1 MYKSKTMKRVHI
13 FVSGTVQG
21 VCYRAETWRYARNLN
36 LNGWVKNLR
45 DGRVEAVFEG
55 ETDIVNEMIEWCK
68 KGPVLASVT
77 GIEVIEEPYLGNYKD
92 FSIRY

>member
-1 MYKSKTMKRVHI
+1 MKQVHI

-21 VCYRAETWRYARNLN
+21 VCYRAETWRHARHLN
-36 LNGWVKNLR
+36 LNGWVRNLR

-55 ETDIVNEMIEWCK
+55 RDDIINEMIEWCK

-77 GIEVIEEPYLGNYKD
+77 GMKVIEEPYLGNYTD
-92 FSIRY
+92 FSIKY

>member
-1 MYKSKTMKRVHI
+1 MKQVHI

-21 VCYRAETWRYARNLN
+21 VCYRAETWRHAQHLN
-36 LNGWVKNLR
+36 LKGWVRNLR

-55 ETDIVNEMIEWCK
+55 QNDIIDEMIEWCK

-77 GIEVIEEPYLGNYKD
+77 GTEVIEEPYLGNYTD
-92 FSIRY
+92 FSIKY